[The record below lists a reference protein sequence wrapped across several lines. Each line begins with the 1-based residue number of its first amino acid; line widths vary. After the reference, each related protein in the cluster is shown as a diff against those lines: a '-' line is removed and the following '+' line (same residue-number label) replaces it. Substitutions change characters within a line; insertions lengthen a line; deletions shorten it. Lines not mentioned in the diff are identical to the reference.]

1 MQEKGGTIMME
12 KCLFRMKKKRI
23 AFSAALCVLLAVMCI
38 FCTGCVAEEFD
49 YDEAVLR
56 YEQTGRALWE
66 AYDWR
71 SVVVPWGVWEIGR
84 DIPAGKWRI
93 ETATE
98 TSIEV
103 TYSTEAHGGGA
114 CLYVTDALFDDKI
127 KSPNNPFFDQLL
139 DTAYA
144 EIELK
149 TGAFLQIKYSSAR
162 LIPMENQDRYRFP
175 AGSTGDFAGKSYEEI
190 VSDRESIKEQ
200 IMRSDAWKEIVLPIG
215 RVTVGPEL
223 AGKWKIEPVSGGK
236 TNIDMGSPFWTLTSP
251 ESDHYDPASKNDS
264 MTLELEEG
272 MTFDVEAGDAVLTS
286 YIGKKD
292 VIFE

>member
-1 MQEKGGTIMME
+1 M
-12 KCLFRMKKKRI
+12 RKRKT
-23 AFSAALCVLLAVMCI
+23 AFSASLCVLLAVMSI

-56 YEQTGRALWE
+56 YEQAGRAIWE
-66 AYDWR
+66 AYDWN

-93 ETATE
+93 EAATD
-98 TSIEV
+98 TSVEV
-103 TYSTEAHGGGA
+103 VYSDRVQAGGA
-114 CLYVTDALFDDKI
+114 YVYISEALFEEYI
-127 KSPNNPFFDQLL
+127 KSPNNLARSSLSTFFV
-139 DTAYA
+139 
-144 EIELK
+144 EIDMRS
-149 TGAFLQIKYSSAR
+149 GSFLQIKYSSAR

-200 IMRSDAWKEIVLPIG
+200 IMQSDAWKEIVLPIG
-215 RVTVGPEL
+215 RVTVSPEL
-223 AGKWKIEPVSGGK
+223 AGKWKIEPVSGGE
-236 TNIDMGSPFWTLTSP
+236 TNIDMGSPFWALTSP
-251 ESDHYDPASKNDS
+251 ENEYFDPTSRNDS
-264 MTLELEEG
+264 VTMELEEG

-292 VIFE
+292 LIFE

>member
-1 MQEKGGTIMME
+1 M
-12 KCLFRMKKKRI
+12 RKRKI
-23 AFSAALCVLLAVMCI
+23 EFSAALCAFLAAMSI
-38 FCTGCVAEEFD
+38 FCTGCIAEEFD

-56 YEQTGRALWE
+56 YEQAGRALWK
-66 AYDWR
+66 AYDWN

-93 ETATE
+93 EAATD
-98 TSIEV
+98 TSVEV
-103 TYSTEAHGGGA
+103 VYSDRVQAGGA
-114 CLYVTDALFDDKI
+114 YVYISEALFEEYI
-127 KSPNNPFFDQLL
+127 KSPNNLARSSLSTFFV
-139 DTAYA
+139 
-144 EIELK
+144 EIDMRS
-149 TGAFLQIKYSSAR
+149 GSFLQIKYSSAR

>member
-1 MQEKGGTIMME
+1 MME

-38 FCTGCVAEEFD
+38 FCTGCIAEEFD

-56 YEQTGRALWE
+56 YEQAGRALWK
-66 AYDWR
+66 AYDWN

-93 ETATE
+93 EAATD
-98 TSIEV
+98 TSVEV
-103 TYSTEAHGGGA
+103 VYSDRVQAGGA
-114 CLYVTDALFDDKI
+114 YVYISEALFEEYI
-127 KSPNNPFFDQLL
+127 KSPNNLARSSLSTFFV
-139 DTAYA
+139 
-144 EIELK
+144 EIDMRS
-149 TGAFLQIKYSSAR
+149 GSFLQIKYSSAR

-175 AGSTGDFAGKSYEEI
+175 AGSTGDFAGESYEEI
-190 VSDRESIKEQ
+190 VSDRESIKAQ
-200 IMRSDAWKEIVLPIG
+200 IMQSDAWKEIVLPIG

-223 AGKWKIEPVSGGK
+223 AGKWKIEPVSGGE
-236 TNIDMGSPFWTLTSP
+236 TNIDMGSPFWALTSP
-251 ESDHYDPASKNDS
+251 ENEYFDPTSRNDS
-264 MTLELEEG
+264 VTMELEEG
-272 MTFDVEAGDAVLTS
+272 MTFDVEAGEAVLTS